1 MDMFMGT
8 DDAIG
13 ISCDATDSVHSIPL
27 AQNEEIQWNQAGFH
41 LGGTMMERVLVA

>member
-1 MDMFMGT
+1 MGT

-13 ISCDATDSVHSIPL
+13 ISCDATDPVHSIPL

-41 LGGTMMERVLVA
+41 LGGTMMEKGLVA